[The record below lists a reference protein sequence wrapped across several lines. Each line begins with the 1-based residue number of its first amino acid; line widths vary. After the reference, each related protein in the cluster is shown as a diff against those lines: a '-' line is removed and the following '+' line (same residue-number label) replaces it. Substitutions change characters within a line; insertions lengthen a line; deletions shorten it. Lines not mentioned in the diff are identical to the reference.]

1 MKLYDD
7 NIILIKP
14 NIDASD
20 KEIYARNG
28 YRTASKNLVNFLES
42 GNRGKFIENI
52 FKPKYL
58 GDFTNDNAGVHKS
71 IKVNGNPR
79 DFEMPHKLALV

>member
-1 MKLYDD
+1 MKDEGIKQTRLFDE
-7 NIILIKP
+7 NVILIKP

-42 GNRGKFIENI
+42 GNRGKFIEDV
-52 FKPKYL
+52 FKPKHL
-58 GDFTNDNAGVHKS
+58 GDFTNDN
-71 IKVNGNPR
+71 
-79 DFEMPHKLALV
+79 